1 MLACAG
7 AAAKQTNA
15 AAAFMSLKR
24 VPFLVLACVSLGTLE
39 LSCSGRGQA
48 YVAILAGQRARPLN
62 GAFNNVPVLH
72 SNQPEIVTG
81 PGILV
86 NTAPGDAIASEN
98 NRPLKNATYTFNGSF
113 GVHMHHK
120 YYPSDASKLGGSRS
134 RGLLTLALIA
144 SNPGQKS
151 VTLNFKQGSV
161 KNSFEAP
168 YHSNRL
174 MGVKPLGKRPWN
186 TGPGD
191 ATAVQL
197 LRNELD
203 RKVPD
208 SVTIPAGGRV
218 VVVRTVLP
226 ARGIANGLLQGQ
238 SNGPFTMAVVASE
251 ETSSDQKLF
260 SVLDQGR
267 LAPGRIYLNRIR
279 EIQLGRVFS
288 RVAGVALGDEYR
300 ASINHDLSH
309 GALHVPLTSTSRHH
323 FGTRDIQVN
332 PLAVRMIDSALNNI
346 GTYGVRYTV
355 TMNLSGNGNYQ
366 LVMSHPVV
374 SGKKPFTA
382 FRGSMQIEQ
391 QNRLQEIHVGLRSGE
406 SLALADVNLLQG
418 QNTPVKVTLV
428 YPADATPGH
437 LLSVVPV
444 DQLAL
449 LHRRQLQ
456 QQAAQQGIHKN
467 NNLVAPKTP
476 PPLPEIQQKAPLKPA
491 LSVQPS
497 GLSPKPSSNFTRPA
511 DRAQNVE
518 PTNDPRYTDAIRT
531 QQQWLR
537 QLQGR

>member
-1 MLACAG
+1 MQTCAG
-7 AAAKQTNA
+7 GAAKQTNA
-15 AAAFMSLKR
+15 ATAFMSLKK
-24 VPFLVLACVSLGTLE
+24 VPLLVLACVSFASLE
-39 LSCSGRGQA
+39 LCGSADSRA

-62 GAFNNVPVLH
+62 GTFNNVPVLH

-86 NTAPGDAIASEN
+86 NTAPGAGIAMEN
-98 NRPLKNATYTFNGSF
+98 NRPLNNATYTFNGSF

-144 SNPGQKS
+144 SNPGKTS
-151 VTLNFKQGSV
+151 VTLKFKRGSV

-168 YHSNRL
+168 YHSNKL

-208 SVTIPAGGRV
+208 TVTIPAGSRV

-251 ETSSDQKLF
+251 QTSSDQNLF
-260 SVLDQGR
+260 SVLDNGR

-300 ASINHDLSH
+300 ASISHDLSQ

-323 FGTRDIQVN
+323 FGTREIQVN

-346 GTYGVRYTV
+346 GTYGVRYAV
-355 TMNLSGNGNYQ
+355 TLNLVGNGNYQ

-382 FRGSMQIEQ
+382 FRGSMQIEH
-391 QNRLQEIHVGLRSGE
+391 QNSLKEIHVGLRSGE
-406 SLALADVNLLQG
+406 SLALTDINLLQG
-418 QNTPVKVTLV
+418 QDSPVKVTLV

-449 LHRRQLQ
+449 LHQRQRQ
-456 QQAAQQGIHKN
+456 QRTAQQNSTITKTK
-467 NNLVAPKTP
+467 LVVPNSP
-476 PPLPEIQQKAPLKPA
+476 PPLPELQQKVP
-491 LSVQPS
+491 
-497 GLSPKPSSNFTRPA
+497 PKPVSSLQPAIMAPRPSTS
-511 DRAQNVE
+511 
-518 PTNDPRYTDAIRT
+518 PTNDPRYTDAIRS